1 MRLASPVVLK
11 HETQTATSA
20 AATDPAFEVG
30 NRCFVCNQASTAD
43 SCISWCNVVQ
53 CSNQLK
59 FTSVLQTDS
68 QSGVHTS
75 WAVVTCFKNCGH
87 VAVDLQCMQSC
98 LSEIK
103 LKTKPYNLTEMKSDP
118 KCLSEQLLHVVHQKS
133 TSGTKY
139 AIWKAGIIQNMPQQ
153 DKTYCWVQLA
163 DQSTYK
169 LLPQL
174 TTKSWVSQNLIC
186 AGTEVLVSNSQW
198 LSMQCHNQMSVAKL
212 RLKTLVAF

>member
-1 MRLASPVVLK
+1 M
-11 HETQTATSA
+11 
-20 AATDPAFEVG
+20 
-30 NRCFVCNQASTAD
+30 
-43 SCISWCNVVQ
+43 WCNVA
-53 CSNQLK
+53 
-59 FTSVLQTDS
+59 TSWNPHWHTDS
-68 QSGVHTS
+68 RGVRWGFAFKVHSGY
-75 WAVVTCFKNCGH
+75 TCLLTCSACSVWLK
-87 VAVDLQCMQSC
+87 Q
-98 LSEIK
+98 

-163 DQSTYK
+163 DQSTYQ

-186 AGTEVLVSNSQW
+186 GGTEVLVSKSQW
-198 LSMQCHNQMSVAKL
+198 LSMQCHNQIRSLLSVDKL